1 MKLSQKVR
9 HHVFVSETQCIIVP
23 ETIKKHRKVATR
35 FVVHCLSLCFQI
47 VLLLAL
53 VTKWSRLDV
62 GRGFISYFLQRAG
75 ALLFTK
81 FLPYGFCHV
90 WLQSGML
97 FFSGEACLYRGC
109 HCAHLHEHDRLS
121 VRGVDK
127 HIEQQRHSTTPPV
140 LQAIL
145 AGAVYLQSH
154 TLRYRSDEIQLV
166 PDAIDSHPTDSRDV
180 PRHHFA
186 RTWGVADCYLCNNCL
201 PVCLVAVSREN
212 YPSDLVENFQSSLF
226 SSTWFKIIQ
235 QENNVIT

>member
-1 MKLSQKVR
+1 MKGWVGLVGWPVADGLPTQWSPVYRLQAERRTGSVR
-9 HHVFVSETQCIIVP
+9 RPKTG
-23 ETIKKHRKVATR
+23 
-35 FVVHCLSLCFQI
+35 
-47 VLLLAL
+47 VLPTVL
-53 VTKWSRLDV
+53 RN
-62 GRGFISYFLQRAG
+62 
-75 ALLFTK
+75 
-81 FLPYGFCHV
+81 
-90 WLQSGML
+90 
-97 FFSGEACLYRGC
+97 
-109 HCAHLHEHDRLS
+109 EHDRLS

-226 SSTWFKIIQ
+226 SSTWLKIIQ